1 MILLFWK
8 EAAGSEVTVTPGAGE
23 VLIEGG
29 LAATTVGAAPIV
41 AAVSADTYGGG
52 LYDRQLELQ
61 EEDALI
67 LQVIEAFLK
76 KAA

>member
-1 MILLFWK
+1 MLLLFWK
-8 EAAGSEVTVTPGAGE
+8 EAAAE
-23 VLIEGG
+23 
-29 LAATTVGAAPIV
+29 
-41 AAVSADTYGGG
+41 AAVATSADTYGGG

-76 KAA
+76 AE

>member
-1 MILLFWK
+1 MLLLLFNAVAVP
-8 EAAGSEVTVTPGAGE
+8 AAA
-23 VLIEGG
+23 
-29 LAATTVGAAPIV
+29 AAT
-41 AAVSADTYGGG
+41 SADTYGGG

-76 KAA
+76 AE